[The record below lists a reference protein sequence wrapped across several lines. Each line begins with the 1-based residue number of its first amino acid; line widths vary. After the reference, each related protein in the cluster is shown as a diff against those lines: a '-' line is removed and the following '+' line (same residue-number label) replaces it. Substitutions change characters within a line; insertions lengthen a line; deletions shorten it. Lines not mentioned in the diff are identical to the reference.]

1 MNTASNQQATSLQM
15 FYNEDTNVSI
25 RTEVI
30 NDEPWFVAKDV
41 AMALDIDWSGK
52 TLKSI
57 PEEWKTMGNFPIYAS
72 EGDMTGVRRT
82 TFINE
87 SAMYKLAFRSNKPEA
102 DRFVNWI
109 AGEVLSSIR
118 RTGSYSASN
127 SVQTPV
133 EDKKNLPLPKFRPF
147 FAEWKEKVKP
157 YIGNP
162 EVMNVA
168 ADLCVSTSHVR
179 KVYAGTAVSERVVR
193 SLNGVALHN
202 RDHGVMYPEVRP
214 VYEQLSLEWE
224 KQE

>member
-1 MNTASNQQATSLQM
+1 MNTASNPQPSSLQM
-15 FYNEDTNVSI
+15 FYNE
-25 RTEVI
+25 TEGINLRLEII
-30 NDEPWFVAKDV
+30 NDEPWFIAKDICY
-41 AMALDIDWSGK
+41 ALGLQDVSMTVKRLDEDEKLIQTLFVSGQGRE
-52 TLKSI
+52 T
-57 PEEWKTMGNFPIYAS
+57 WT
-72 EGDMTGVRRT
+72 V
-82 TFINE
+82 NE
-87 SAMYKLAFRSNKPEA
+87 SGLYGLIFQSRKPEA
-102 DRFVNWI
+102 RAFRKWVTNV
-109 AGEVLSSIR
+109 VLPSIR

-193 SLNGVALHN
+193 SLNGAALHN